1 MKILAVY
8 PPGTW
13 RRFMKQILV
22 NDGRVV
28 ESVDGASSSQFKIRD
43 GAYDVVLVDGEL
55 LNDSWKV
62 VVQRARGK
70 KLPVVVH
77 SNNDAKRR
85 DIEKAG
91 ATFVFKN
98 DSPQQLLE
106 TIERLAS
113 ESPSN

>member
-13 RRFMKQILV
+13 RRFVRQVLV

-28 ESVDGASSSQFKIRD
+28 ECVDGASSSQFKIRD
-43 GAYDVVLVDGEL
+43 GAYDVALVDGEL
-55 LNDSWKV
+55 RDDSWKI
-62 VVQRARGK
+62 VVQRALGK

-85 DIEKAG
+85 DIEQAG
-91 ATFVFKN
+91 ATFGFKN

-106 TIERLAS
+106 TLERLAS